1 MSINF
6 SEQNSISSL
15 GDLIGDLP
23 VDQTIPTHNEIQV
36 IDKLFVK
43 QKTVFNKILESSK
56 DLLLMGLFFIIFS
69 LPQIDSLIKSLIP
82 MTNNSYYILLGVK
95 ALLFMLTYYIVSNI
109 YLVRK

>member
-43 QKTVFNKILESSK
+43 QKTVFNKILENSK

-82 MTNNSYYILLGVK
+82 MTNNSSYILLGVK